1 MKKLP
6 YGISDYKKLIEN
18 DYYYVDK
25 TMYLEKLEDVS
36 DTLVYLRPRRFGKT
50 LFTSMMGYYYDVNS
64 IDLYDDLFKD
74 TYVYNHPTKNRNN
87 YYILKF
93 DFSGMSNYDGTV
105 KDLIYKFNRI
115 LCVSINNFLNYYN
128 LKYEIKDDLSP
139 AEVLMCFLSFFK
151 GLKLEKKLYIIIDEY
166 DNFTNSILSSK
177 NIEMFQFILGKNGFV
192 KDFYAKIKEYSG
204 TVIDR
209 VFITGVCSIS
219 LDSMTSGFNISENIT
234 NNSVF
239 NSMTALTH
247 EEVKELL
254 KEIPDSEKHYNT
266 MIENYDGYK
275 FNKDGDFLF
284 NPTLTM
290 YYLKSV
296 VNTGKE
302 PLEFMDP
309 NIISSYEQIKDIV
322 SLGDY
327 KKIMNDI
334 FDNGEI
340 VSSLKVNF
348 NLNSEFSQSDIISL
362 LYYFGYLTIKEYF
375 ISGYRFV
382 IPNRVLKT
390 IYGDYYLSILRDS
403 LIKTYDDKEF
413 ALVNEIME
421 DGRLEKLC
429 EYISFLLKNM
439 DNRIYIDYK
448 EKDLQIM
455 FYTILIRYLLLD
467 VYLEYPSGDNFID
480 LAIFTKNYNY
490 LVELKYIKEKEKK
503 SYDEVY
509 KKAKEQI
516 KKYTIHKEN
525 LKKFIIIFTGSNYTL
540 EEV

>member
-1 MKKLP
+1 MKKIP
-6 YGISDYKKLIEN
+6 YGESDFKKIILE

-25 TMYLEKLEDVS
+25 TMYLEKLEEVS
-36 DTLVYLRPRRFGKT
+36 SKVVYLRPRRFGKT
-50 LFTSMMGYYYDVNS
+50 LFTSMMGYYYDINS
-64 IDLYDDLFKD
+64 NNLYDELFKD
-74 TYVYNHPTKNRNN
+74 TYVYNHPTKNKNN
-87 YYILKF
+87 YYILNF
-93 DFSGMSNYDGTV
+93 DFSGMSFHPNNEEEISISFLDKIISG
-105 KDLIYKFNRI
+105 LRRFSNQYKI
-115 LCVSINNFLNYYN
+115 D
-128 LKYEIKDDLSP
+128 YEIKPNLSP
-139 AEVLMCFLSFFK
+139 ERLISDFLDYFESLNLDHK
-151 GLKLEKKLYIIIDEY
+151 IYLIIDEY
-166 DNFTNSILSSK
+166 DNFTNSILS
-177 NIEMFQFILGKNGFV
+177 NNVNMFQHILGQDGFV
-192 KDFYAKIKEYSG
+192 KAFYARIKEYCKNI
-204 TVIDR
+204 IDR

-234 NNSVF
+234 NNSMF

-296 VNTGKE
+296 INTGKE

-309 NIISSYEQIKDIV
+309 NIISSYEQIKNIV

-340 VSSLKVNF
+340 DSSLKVNF

-362 LYYFGYLTIKEYF
+362 LYYFGYLTIKDYY

-403 LIKTYDDKEF
+403 LIRTYDDKEF

-421 DGRLEKLC
+421 DGKLDKLC

-480 LAIFTKNYNY
+480 LAIFTKKYNY
-490 LVELKYIKEKEKK
+490 LVELKYIKEKDKK

-516 KKYTIHKEN
+516 EKYTIHKDN
-525 LKKFIIIFTGSNYTL
+525 LGKYIIIFTGSNYTL
-540 EEV
+540 EKV

>member
-1 MKKLP
+1 MKKIP
-6 YGISDYKKLIEN
+6 YGESDFKKIILE

-25 TMYLEKLEDVS
+25 TMYLEKLEEVS
-36 DTLVYLRPRRFGKT
+36 SKVVYLRPRRFGKT
-50 LFTSMMGYYYDVNS
+50 LFTSMMGYYYDINS
-64 IDLYDDLFKD
+64 NNLYDELFKD
-74 TYVYNHPTKNRNN
+74 TYVYNHPTKNKNN
-87 YYILKF
+87 YYILNF
-93 DFSGMSNYDGTV
+93 DFSGMSFHPNNEEEISISFLDKIISG
-105 KDLIYKFNRI
+105 LRRFSNQYKI
-115 LCVSINNFLNYYN
+115 D
-128 LKYEIKDDLSP
+128 YEIKPNLSP
-139 AEVLMCFLSFFK
+139 ERLISDFIDYFESLNLDHK
-151 GLKLEKKLYIIIDEY
+151 IYLIIDEY
-166 DNFTNSILSSK
+166 DNFTNSILS
-177 NIEMFQFILGKNGFV
+177 NNVNMFQHILGQDGFV
-192 KDFYAKIKEYSG
+192 KAFYARIKEYCKNI
-204 TVIDR
+204 IDR

-234 NNSVF
+234 NNSMF

-296 VNTGKE
+296 INTGKE

-309 NIISSYEQIKDIV
+309 NIISSYEQIKNIV

-340 VSSLKVNF
+340 DSSLKVNF

-362 LYYFGYLTIKEYF
+362 LYYFGYLTIKDYY

-403 LIKTYDDKEF
+403 LIRTYDDKEF

-421 DGRLEKLC
+421 DGKLDKLC

-480 LAIFTKNYNY
+480 LAIFTKKYNY
-490 LVELKYIKEKEKK
+490 LVELKYIKEKDKK

-516 KKYTIHKEN
+516 EKYTIHKDN
-525 LKKFIIIFTGSNYTL
+525 LGKYIIIFTGSNYTL
-540 EEV
+540 EKV